1 MQQCQYVDVSHMIND
16 LQPAPQFQIRI
27 TVSEERAGALRTD
40 PAAQSY
46 PPLQDVLKRH
56 RAELKCQFD
65 AFADYVKEAEEAGT
79 AAYPLY
85 DWTRQTIENPDKKA
99 KYLRSFTAYVEG
111 EQVYARET
119 ADSLEA
125 ALSPLA
131 LDGASGIE
139 RVFKYDTN
147 PAHNPQPPQ
156 SGGKAQ

>member
-1 MQQCQYVDVSHMIND
+1 MNND
-16 LQPAPQFQIRI
+16 LQPAHQFQIRI
-27 TVSEERAGALRTD
+27 TVSEERAGALRAD

-46 PPLQDVLKRH
+46 APLQDVLKRH

-85 DWTRQTIENPDKKA
+85 DWTRQTIENPEKKA
-99 KYLRSFTAYVEG
+99 KYLRSFTVYVEG
-111 EQVYARET
+111 EQIYAKET

-125 ALSPLA
+125 ALSSLA
-131 LDGASGIE
+131 LDRDSGIE

>member
-1 MQQCQYVDVSHMIND
+1 MIND
-16 LQPAPQFQIRI
+16 LQPAYQFQIRI
-27 TVSEERAGALRTD
+27 TVSEERAGALRGD

-46 PPLQDVLKRH
+46 APLQDVLKRH

-85 DWTRQTIENPDKKA
+85 DWTRQTIENPEKKA
-99 KYLRSFTAYVEG
+99 KYLRSFTVYVEG

-125 ALSPLA
+125 ALSSLA

>member
-1 MQQCQYVDVSHMIND
+1 MQDTW
-16 LQPAPQFQIRI
+16 QFQIRI
-27 TVSEERAGALRTD
+27 TASEERAGAWRAD

-46 PPLQDVLKRH
+46 APLHDVLKQH

-65 AFADYVKEAEEAGT
+65 AFADYVREAEEVGT

-85 DWTRQTIENPDKKA
+85 DWTRQTIDNPDKKA
-99 KYLRSFTAYVEG
+99 KYLRSFTVYVEG
-111 EQVYARET
+111 EQIYAKAT

-125 ALSPLA
+125 ALSSLA
-131 LDGASGIE
+131 LDRDSGIE